1 MLWIY
6 LYVLVGESELCTVQL
21 GTVRDT
27 NTLGI
32 FPKNELSVG
41 SDTEFVAQVADLRIT
56 GIGGFAPT
64 G

>member
-1 MLWIY
+1 M
-6 LYVLVGESELCTVQL
+6 LVGESELCTIQL

-41 SDTEFVAQVADLRIT
+41 SDTGFAAQVADLRISV
-56 GIGGFAPT
+56 IGGFAPT
-64 G
+64 TG